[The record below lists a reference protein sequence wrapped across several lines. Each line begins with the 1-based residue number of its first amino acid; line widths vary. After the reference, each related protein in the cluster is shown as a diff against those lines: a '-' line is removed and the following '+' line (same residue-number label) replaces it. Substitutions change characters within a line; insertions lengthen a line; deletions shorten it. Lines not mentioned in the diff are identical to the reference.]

1 VKPELAELHGK
12 VALVTGGAIRIGRAI
27 SMALAHAG
35 CDLFI
40 HYNHSHEAAKEAQA
54 EAQEAGVRAEIYSAD
69 LSESFAT
76 EGVIA
81 AARETFGRVD
91 ILVNSAALF
100 LEGDLRH
107 TTLDTWERQF
117 AVNLRAPF
125 LLSRA
130 FAAQGHFSPAQPG
143 NIININDARIFRPGM
158 DHFAYRLTK
167 TALFAMTEGLA
178 LELAPNVRVNGVAL
192 GAILPPPGEG
202 EGYLARLAR
211 ERVPLRRS
219 GNAQLVAENVLHL
232 LRQPFITGHTIRLDG
247 GEFL

>member
-1 VKPELAELHGK
+1 MNELHGR
-12 VALVTGGAIRIGRAI
+12 VALVSGGAVRIGRAI
-27 SMALAHAG
+27 SLALAHAG

-40 HYNHSHEAAKEAQA
+40 HYNHSHEAAKATQVEARA
-54 EAQEAGVRAEIYSAD
+54 AGVRTEVYRAD
-69 LSESFAT
+69 LSDSFAT

-81 AARETFGRVD
+81 AAQEIFGRAD

-100 LEGDLRH
+100 LEGGLRD
-107 TTLDTWERQF
+107 TTMDIWERQF

-130 FAAQGHFSPAQPG
+130 FAGQTHFSPMQPG
-143 NIININDARIFRPGM
+143 NIVNINDARIFRP
-158 DHFAYRLTK
+158 DVNHFAYRLTK

-178 LELAPNVRVNGVAL
+178 LELAPHIRVNGVAL
-192 GAILPPPGEG
+192 GAIMPPPDKDE
-202 EGYLARLAR
+202 EYLERLAR
-211 ERVPLRRS
+211 ERVPLRQP
-219 GNAQLVAENVLHL
+219 GNAQFVAENVLHL